1 MKVYTDLHSRTKMY
15 NLPDWGFDKLKS
27 IGIDLVTEYNEDVK
41 VYWGDLFT
49 KKDVLNLPNLEWIH
63 FPCVGVN
70 RAMIPE
76 VKYKGIRVTNS
87 PNIFTE
93 SVSSMVLSY
102 ILYFSKGLNF
112 VNKLRGEDN

>member
-15 NLPDWGFDKLKS
+15 NLPDWVFTKLKS

-41 VYWGDLFT
+41 VYWGDLLT
-49 KKDVLNLPNLEWIH
+49 KTDILNLPNLKWIH

-76 VKYKGIRVTNS
+76 VKNKKIKA
-87 PNIFTE
+87 FW
-93 SVSSMVLSY
+93 
-102 ILYFSKGLNF
+102 LNF
-112 VNKLRGEDN
+112 LQKSRI